1 FTQNFIWSAIVAAGF
16 LPLAHVD
23 LASAPAFSTY
33 LAQLPWL
40 VPVIV
45 IVVMSGVYAAMWG
58 SPKLNPGI
66 VGLLFMTE
74 ISVGSITAALSSG
87 DPFGWRELTGIVL
100 VTSAAM
106 VESIGEFFGARRV
119 RSALSP
125 LDQ

>member
-45 IVVMSGVYAAMWG
+45 VVVMSGGYAAMWG

-74 ISVGSITAALSSG
+74 ISVGSITAALWWG
-87 DPFGWRELTGIVL
+87 DPFGWREVIGVLL
-100 VTSAAM
+100 VTSAAV
-106 VESIGEFFGARRV
+106 VESMWELFTA
-119 RSALSP
+119 
-125 LDQ
+125 